1 MLIFFKGK
9 CQFWHIIPKFCQEI
23 ILYGTALWLI
33 NHRNF
38 QSLGTK
44 LWLKNKKSKQ
54 NASLYLTSRF
64 FCSSKMLNNRQFYW
78 MGIIVWVL
86 TIWSSRKIDLL
97 PYRLACFSWVKNNDS
112 INQKLF
118 SYLPVAYL
126 VHLDGMEIYLGMPQH
141 TGGKINFGK

>member
-1 MLIFFKGK
+1 MPVLTYNPEVLSGNHSV
-9 CQFWHIIPKFCQEI
+9 WHC
-23 ILYGTALWLI
+23 
-33 NHRNF
+33 
-38 QSLGTK
+38 SLAYQPQK
-44 LWLKNKKSKQ
+44 LPESWYKAPSKKKKKKKSKQ
-54 NASLYLTSRF
+54 NASLYLTSLF

-97 PYRLACFSWVKNNDS
+97 PYRLECFSWVKNNDS

-126 VHLDGMEIYLGMPQH
+126 VHLDGMEIYLGMSQH